1 MPKIDIKKLIV
12 EEAVKQKVSD
22 IDALFNIERE
32 LNEQYKGR
40 FIPFYELHQT
50 YTKLIKEKKIP
61 AYKPFEDLLKK
72 SRIRSLSGIVSI
84 TLITKPYPCPGNCL
98 YCPNIP
104 GMPKSYLPDEPAC
117 MRALNNQF
125 DPYRQM
131 KARIESLQ
139 LNGHPT
145 DKIELII
152 LGGTWS
158 YYPKKYQTWFIKRS
172 FDGANNKTSK
182 TLEEAQKLNE
192 KAQNRIIGL
201 TIETRPDYID
211 KQEVL
216 RLRKLGVTRLEMGV
230 QSIYDDILDYNNR
243 GNKREDIIRATR
255 LLKNAGFK
263 ITYHMMLN
271 LPGSNLQ
278 RDEEMFDELFSN
290 PDFQPDQLKIYPC
303 VVLKEAPLYQK
314 YLNGEYKPYTDE
326 ELINLLIRIK
336 SKIPPYVRIV
346 RVIRDIPSPDIIAG
360 NKVSNLRQI
369 VLDKM
374 HEQGKS
380 CQCLRCREPH
390 DTPIDFKDVKLIRRD
405 YEASNGKEI
414 FLSYEDTKNNKV
426 LAFLRL
432 RIPYEWTLDYLKGM
446 ALVRELHSY
455 GIVAPLKDNQKSN
468 VQHKGLGKKLMA
480 HGEKIIQQETDYK
493 KIAVISGIGV
503 RDYYRKLGY
512 RLENTYMV
520 KKIK

>member
-1 MPKIDIKKLIV
+1 MSSKNLEKLII
-12 EEAVKQKVSD
+12 EEALKQKAFTP
-22 IDALFNIERE
+22 DALFNIERQ
-32 LNEQYKGR
+32 LNTKYHQS
-40 FIPFYELHQT
+40 FIPFYKLHQT
-50 YTKLIKEKKIP
+50 YQKLIKKKKISP
-61 AYKPFEDLLKK
+61 SKEFEELLKK
-72 SRIRSLSGIVSI
+72 SKIRSLSGIVSI

-104 GMPKSYLPDEPAC
+104 NMPKSYLPDEPAC

-131 KARIESLQ
+131 KTRIESLQ

-158 YYPKKYQTWFIKRS
+158 YYPKRYQTWFIKRS
-172 FDGANNKTSK
+172 FDGANNKTAK
-182 TLEEAQKLNE
+182 NLIKAQKLNE
-192 KAQNRIIGL
+192 KAKNRIIGL

-211 KQEVL
+211 KKEIE
-216 RLRKLGVTRLEMGV
+216 RLRILAVTRVELGV
-230 QSIYDDILDYNNR
+230 QSIYDEILNYNNR
-243 GNKREDIIRATR
+243 GNTREDIIKATR

-271 LPGSNLQ
+271 LPGSDLK
-278 RDEEMFDELFSN
+278 RDEEMFEELFSN

-303 VVLKEAPLYQK
+303 VVLKEAPLYLK
-314 YLNGEYKPYTDE
+314 YLKGEYQPYTDE

-336 SKIPPYVRIV
+336 TKIPPYVRIV

-360 NKVSNLRQI
+360 NKISNLRQF

-374 HEQGKS
+374 HQEGKS

-390 DTPIDFKDVKLIRRD
+390 DTLIDFKNVELIRRE

-432 RIPYEWTLDYLKGM
+432 RIPYEWTLNYLKGS
-446 ALVRELHSY
+446 AFVRELHSY
-455 GIVAPLKDNQKSN
+455 GIVAPLKKNNQSN
-468 VQHKGLGKKLMA
+468 VQHKGLGKKLMSL
-480 HGEKIIQQETDYK
+480 GEEIVKKETDYQ

-503 RDYYRKLGY
+503 REYYRKLDY
-512 RLENTYMV
+512 RLENTYLI
-520 KKIK
+520 KKIR